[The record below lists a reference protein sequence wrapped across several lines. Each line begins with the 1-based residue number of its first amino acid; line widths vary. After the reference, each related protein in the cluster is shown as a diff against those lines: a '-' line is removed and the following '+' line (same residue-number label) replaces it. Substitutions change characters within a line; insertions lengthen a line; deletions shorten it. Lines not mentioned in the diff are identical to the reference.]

1 MHTKEVICVH
11 VDKGRKHDYRL
22 FKESKLP
29 ISKYILKCKLIVVI
43 RDSKKA

>member
-1 MHTKEVICVH
+1 VH

-29 ISKYILKCKLIVVI
+29 ILKSAEMQADI
-43 RDSKKA
+43 DY